1 MTNETRRKQGPP
13 VYLWLALRILTV
25 ITAMLAY
32 VYETG
37 GFAGK
42 SLKMLLAEP
51 WLRYDTFYYLRI
63 VEAGYQ
69 PGDVTSGFHPL
80 HPWLST
86 IAWYRASHSR
96 AK

>member
-1 MTNETRRKQGPP
+1 MTNDDKPKQRPP

-42 SLKMLLAEP
+42 
-51 WLRYDTFYYLRI
+51 I
-63 VEAGYQ
+63 
-69 PGDVTSGFHPL
+69 GF
-80 HPWLST
+80 T
-86 IAWYRASHSR
+86 A
-96 AK
+96 